1 MLGYR
6 ICCEHPSQSGAGVDN
21 RSGRMVLR
29 GQLHKFMYMLCILLE
44 IVKGVLIGIINPII
58 TSEVTAVTGHRIHQR
73 NQPKFKP
80 PL

>member
-1 MLGYR
+1 
-6 ICCEHPSQSGAGVDN
+6 
-21 RSGRMVLR
+21 
-29 GQLHKFMYMLCILLE
+29 MYMLCILLE